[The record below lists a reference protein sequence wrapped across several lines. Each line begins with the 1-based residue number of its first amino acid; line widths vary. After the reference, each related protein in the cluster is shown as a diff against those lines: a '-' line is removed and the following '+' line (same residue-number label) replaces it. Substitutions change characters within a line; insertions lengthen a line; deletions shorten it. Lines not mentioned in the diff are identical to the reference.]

1 MTSPYPF
8 SAVVGLDD
16 LRLALLLTSVSPAVG
31 GVLVRGEKGTAK
43 STVVRALAGLLPP
56 VTVVSGCRFA
66 CDPAAPDPACPDGP
80 HPTLPG
86 PGRPDAPAGGP
97 HSTLPGPGRPDAPAG
112 GPGHPAAPADAVAAA
127 TVRPASLVELP
138 VGATEDRVVGTL
150 DLQRA
155 LTDGVKAYEPG
166 LLAAAHR
173 GVLYVD
179 EVNLLPDHLVDLLLD
194 AAAMGR
200 AHVERDGV
208 SVKHAARFLLVGTMN
223 PEEGEP
229 RPQLV
234 DRFGLVVNVAAP
246 RDARQRAEVVRRRLA
261 YEADPDGFAAR
272 WADTERDYAARIA
285 AARAALP
292 AVTLPDAELD
302 RIARVC
308 LAYGVDGMR
317 ADIVV
322 ARCAVAL
329 AAWHGRDRVTADD
342 VRDAAGLALP
352 HRRRSDPLDPP
363 GTDEQKLEDALDEAE
378 RQAEQD
384 RAEQE
389 RAERDEADRERAER
403 EADDRERAGQDG
415 PNGGDPDDEP
425 DPEIDPDPDGG
436 GPGGGGPR
444 NDTPRDGGGP
454 SGAGSPHGGTEE
466 SPPPSSNDEAPQP
479 ERAGATATAGQ
490 AFRTRTLRITARG
503 EGGHAGRRSP
513 AFARRGRVVG
523 SRVPQ
528 GKLSGAPHLFATLR
542 AALDRAALDTITPTH
557 PAPATLSGTSHD
569 QPSQEPV
576 AQEPVAQNRLSPDRL
591 VGESVSEEGFSR
603 GRVAQDQP
611 VWGSVSQDRVS
622 QDRVSQDRGAQDRGA
637 QDRGAQDRGAQDRG
651 AQEWV
656 VRGVGAEDR
665 PARERRGGIRVS
677 PRDLRESVH
686 VGREANLVLFVVDAS
701 GSMAARKRMT
711 LVKTAV
717 LSLLRDAYQRRDRI
731 GMITFR
737 GRDAE
742 VVLPPT
748 SSHEVG
754 VMRLAALRTGGR
766 TPLAA
771 GLRAAAATIAT
782 ERRRDPRRRPLL
794 VVVTDGRATS
804 GPDPALLAPAL
815 AGVATVVVD
824 CESGPVRL
832 GLAGKLAAVLRADLM
847 PLEHLQAT
855 TVLQPTA
862 RAAAT
867 ASAPADRAYR
877 TAA

>member
-1 MTSPYPF
+1 MTTPYPF

-43 STVVRALAGLLPP
+43 STVVRALAGLLPQ
-56 VTVVSGCRFA
+56 VEVVHGCRFA
-66 CDPAAPDPACPDGP
+66 CDPAAPDPGCPDGP
-80 HPTLPG
+80 HTP
-86 PGRPDAPAGGP
+86 GGP
-97 HSTLPGPGRPDAPAG
+97 S
-112 GPGHPAAPADAVAAA
+112 AARA
-127 TVRPASLVELP
+127 ASLVELP

-155 LTDGVKAYEPG
+155 LSDGVKAYEPG

-234 DRFGLVVNVAAP
+234 DRFGLVVTVAAP
-246 RDARQRAEVVRRRLA
+246 RDATQRAEVVRRRLA
-261 YEADPDGFAAR
+261 YEADPVAFAAR
-272 WADTERDYAARIA
+272 FDEHEREYAARIA
-285 AARAALP
+285 AARAVLP
-292 AVTLPDAELD
+292 SVRLPDAELD

-329 AAWHGRDRVTADD
+329 AAWHGRDRVTAGD
-342 VRDAAGLALP
+342 VADAARLALP
-352 HRRRSDPLDPP
+352 HRRRTDPLDPP
-363 GTDEQKLEDALDEAE
+363 GTDEQKLDEALAEAE
-378 RQAEQD
+378 RQAEED
-384 RAEQE
+384 RA
-389 RAERDEADRERAER
+389 AASSSSSSSSSS
-403 EADDRERAGQDG
+403 
-415 PNGGDPDDEP
+415 DDE
-425 DPEIDPDPDGG
+425 DEDEDEDDPDPDGPDGPDG
-436 GPGGGGPR
+436 GDG
-444 NDTPRDGGGP
+444 PRDGGGP
-454 SGAGSPHGGTEE
+454 SHPSSGTDDSRPPHGDSATPPPPAPGLADAPPQ
-466 SPPPSSNDEAPQP
+466 SPPSSSSSSSSDDSQP
-479 ERAGATATAGQ
+479 PGDARPSGAVAAAGTAY
-490 AFRTRTLRITARG
+490 RPRTLRISARG

-523 SRVPQ
+523 SRPPQ

-542 AALDRAALDTITPTH
+542 AALDRAALDR
-557 PAPATLSGTSHD
+557 AALD
-569 QPSQEPV
+569 RAALDRV
-576 AQEPVAQNRLSPDRL
+576 AVDGAALDRVAVGGAGLDRVAPDRAVL
-591 VGESVSEEGFSR
+591 AGGGTAVAR
-603 GRVAQDQP
+603 GSA
-611 VWGSVSQDRVS
+611 S
-622 QDRVSQDRGAQDRGA
+622 
-637 QDRGAQDRGAQDRG
+637 
-651 AQEWV
+651 
-656 VRGVGAEDR
+656 
-665 PARERRGGIRVS
+665 PARALRVL

-737 GRDAE
+737 GADAD

-754 VMRLAALRTGGR
+754 VQRLAALRTGGR

-794 VVVTDGRATS
+794 IIVTDGRATS
-804 GPDPALLAPAL
+804 GPDPLRLAPMFS
-815 AGVATVVVD
+815 GVASVVVD
-824 CESGPVRL
+824 CESGPIRL
-832 GLAGKLAAVLRADLM
+832 GLARRLAAALNADVM
-847 PLEHLQAT
+847 PLDQLE
-855 TVLQPTA
+855 
-862 RAAAT
+862 AAT
-867 ASAPADRAYR
+867 VRRTPAPVTGRDGVSAVASPGDRAYR
-877 TAA
+877 RAA